1 MKKIL
6 FFCIL
11 LALGTIDAR
20 SHSSKVAKQESL
32 HYWHA
37 EGTSIKKFLRSP
49 VSDGACCNLKMI
61 DCIYLINL
69 DRRPDRLERMQ
80 GLLDNFGLHAKRM
93 PAVDGKS
100 LTEEHKKAL
109 FGSYPVRMPNGAIG
123 CLLSHLSVL
132 QDAYERGFK
141 RIWVLEDDVLIS
153 EDPHVLSNYL
163 AALEKLDPHWDIFF
177 TDIDAKG
184 DHGEYIVACVSDFRP
199 GQPQKPLLYY
209 QKKKRV
215 GSDFFQIRQR
225 FGTWSMM
232 ISREGMR
239 KILDYYNH
247 VFLWAPYDVDL
258 FYTPGLNCYTPLKD
272 IVTQWL
278 EGQYSDTCH

>member
-1 MKKIL
+1 MKERL
-6 FFCIL
+6 FFYSCL
-11 LALGTIDAR
+11 LSLLFVGVIQAR
-20 SHSSKVAKQESL
+20 SSKNHSSG
-32 HYWHA
+32 YWHV
-37 EGTSIKKFLRSP
+37 EETSISQFLRTPELDESP
-49 VSDGACCNLKMI
+49 CNLSMI

-80 GLLDNFGLHAKRM
+80 GLLQHYGLHAKRL

-100 LTEEHKKAL
+100 LTEGQKQTL
-109 FGSYPVRMPNGAIG
+109 FGPYPVRMSNGAIG

-132 QDAYERGFK
+132 QDAYQRGFK

-153 EDPHVLSNYL
+153 EDPHVLPL
-163 AALEKLDPHWDIFF
+163 CLTALEKLDPYWDIFF

-184 DHGEYIVACVSDFRP
+184 EDGEYIIACVSDFRP
-199 GQPQKPLLYY
+199 NQPQKKLSYY

-215 GSDFFQIRQR
+215 GTDFFRVRQR
-225 FGTWSMM
+225 FGTWSMI

-239 KILDYYNH
+239 KILEYYNH
-247 VFLWAPYDVDL
+247 VFLWSPYDIDL
-258 FYTPGLNCYTPLKD
+258 FYTPGLNCYTPRRD